1 LQTQNSIQK
10 DLELEELQ
18 RRLQSLESMPAESL
32 ALETVYTPDFE
43 DQDDFIEVIGAYRW

>member
-1 LQTQNSIQK
+1 LQTQNFIQK

-32 ALETVYTPDFE
+32 ASETV
-43 DQDDFIEVIGAYRW
+43 